1 MTKSNLDTADSDND
15 NSDIVDEYPSINS
28 IENRFNLLTNV
39 SLSSQSNQ
47 IELNNNENEFPISVT
62 PGVGCFLTHNSR
74 QTPHVFESYVR
85 LLRSVPQMI
94 IFLRIQYARV
104 PFVDREKRLLIKLY
118 GDIYHISAT
127 FGYAETEKKSVYDD
141 ILLLAKE
148 LYQLPIPS
156 MEKKITFFIP
166 NQIIVI
172 SKKGWK
178 SWITR
183 WPLYLYS
190 IQKSLV
196 PRESINIRINTKNT
210 IQIGILAEL

>member
-1 MTKSNLDTADSDND
+1 
-15 NSDIVDEYPSINS
+15 
-28 IENRFNLLTNV
+28 
-39 SLSSQSNQ
+39 
-47 IELNNNENEFPISVT
+47 
-62 PGVGCFLTHNSR
+62 
-74 QTPHVFESYVR
+74 
-85 LLRSVPQMI
+85 MI

-156 MEKKITFFIP
+156 TEKKITFFIP

>member
-1 MTKSNLDTADSDND
+1 LTKFCLDCDDSD
-15 NSDIVDEYPSINS
+15 SDSDDIIDDYPSMSS
-28 IENRFNLLTNV
+28 IRNRFNVLTNV
-39 SLSSQSNQ
+39 PLSSISNK

-62 PGVGCFLTHNSR
+62 PGVGCFLTHSCR
-74 QTPHVFESYVR
+74 QSPHVFESYVR
-85 LLRSVPQMI
+85 LVRSVPQMI
-94 IFLRIQYARV
+94 IFVRIQYARV
-104 PFVDREKRLLIKLY
+104 PFIDREKRLLIKLY

-127 FGYAETEKKSVYDD
+127 FGYAETKKKSVYED
-141 ILLLAKE
+141 ILLLGKE

-156 MEKKITFFIP
+156 TENKITFFIP

-178 SWITR
+178 SWISR

-196 PRESINIRINTKNT
+196 PRQSINIRMSTKNT
-210 IQIGILAEL
+210 IQIGIIAEL